1 MKSLKF
7 FTMGLLLVAGQAL
20 AGVIPHTWTSTYDPN
35 PDVYVGQAVNF
46 SFDITTGPFGYRPGI
61 DSLDQ
66 SSLDVSFNL
75 YDDAS
80 DPIRV
85 CFGNF
90 CFNFPLLATETAV
103 INLPG
108 LLGDRS
114 YTNLGGTETAGSNS
128 NLWSG
133 WDQLANT
140 GILDVS
146 VFAFVGDFMF
156 GNAEL
161 QVSGNR
167 VPEPG
172 SLALIAAGLGSLVGL
187 RRKKLAAN

>member
-20 AGVIPHTWTSTYDPN
+20 SGTIPHTWTSTYDPN

-66 SSLDVSFNL
+66 SSLDISFNL

-85 CFGNF
+85 CFGSF
-90 CFNFPLLATETAV
+90 CFNFPLLAAETAV

-108 LLGDRS
+108 LLGDRV
-114 YTNLGGTETAGSNS
+114 YTNLSGNETAGSNS

-140 GILDVS
+140 GTLDVS
-146 VFAFVGDFMF
+146 VSALVGDFMF
-156 GNAEL
+156 GNAKL
-161 QVSGNR
+161 TVSGNR

-172 SLALIAAGLGSLVGL
+172 SLALIAAGLGMLVGL